1 MRVGFKAQFE
11 YHCARGA
18 RPTHSKDIPLK
29 HIYRQ
34 AADDYRPV
42 WQKLVTVTL
51 TLTKGRRGVAR
62 TDYSGKRGGNA
73 GDDYH
78 ELWAARRA
86 LELITSGTELVQ
98 LTVEGVR
105 ADDADGMD
113 EALWDG
119 VDAAFYYGPD
129 VDTIERVDLVQFKY
143 SGSDPHTPWTVARL
157 VFAKN
162 KAKTNALI
170 ARLASAWKGMSKKRP
185 ELDAAGNI
193 VVKLASNQ
201 PLAQEVFDALTAAPD
216 DVMRAKLQTASGLTL
231 TEFAGFARA
240 LDFSDCGD
248 QSRFAHEERVI
259 ETLSDLTD
267 GDVRAEFA
275 VLREFIRKRMRP
287 EGSREA
293 ITAESVFGVF
303 GHADKRIFYPCPTEI
318 AHVSQL
324 VPRAA
329 AGEIVTL
336 FTQGTQKICLASAG
350 GEGKTTVLQDLAQR
364 LPTGSELIVY
374 DCYGGGTYLNSNGY
388 RHRAEDAFLQLANDV
403 AARLL
408 LPPLFSETGV
418 DHPRRFA
425 RKLHA
430 TAAAL
435 ASRHPDALLVIAI
448 DAADNAVTAASQCVP
463 PERAFV
469 HDLARLGGL
478 PENVRLMFS
487 ARTGRLADLQFP
499 DDVVPVSLGPFGP
512 EESFHFAEAKLGPQA
527 RVWHEE
533 FHFYSGG
540 NPRVQRYAIEFAGEV
555 ANTALDYLKPNG
567 KNLELIFTTRF
578 QEARIKSG
586 STAELT
592 RFCAALI
599 VLPRPVPIDQ
609 LAGVIGAEPAH
620 IRDLIADLAP
630 GLFLAD
636 ELVSFADED
645 FEHFLREAG
654 SSAIPVIQVRA
665 ADHLMAGRMAD
676 PYAASNVANL
686 TLLAGRREDVIS
698 LVREPMADYPIADP
712 AARGEVHRRRL
723 RAAMHVC
730 RETGNV
736 IDAAA
741 LLLEGAQAL
750 KTDDAVQN
758 TLCKHVELAANF
770 SRDAIFSLLLRNR
783 DKRPGHGALL
793 LQLAGIDGVA
803 GDRIGM
809 RSHFRSF
816 LAWQNGRQDARKA
829 FEDESDDE
837 VGGENDPDL
846 DVRRR
851 RRDIAREAFER
862 DWKLEADDVAAFL
875 VGHLHAEGAGDVLKL
890 IRRPRPARF
899 RREVLRCL
907 VTRLARRGDLTLLTQ
922 VRDALPLRH
931 PSRPMLE
938 LAVGLGG
945 GDFAAEPMLR
955 SLETMASR
963 GAFGG
968 SKAGTDHMPDDA
980 TTEVLRFGLDACDL
994 IAMQG
999 GDPALLIAT
1008 LAPAMATSTRTPSA
1022 LASYGARSSDVA
1034 ARVFAL
1040 ANVLKGEPVTFDK
1053 FVVEPPPP
1061 PPPPKKARGQK
1072 TSPQRPSRDR
1082 EADLRKAKELF
1093 EPILQLHATRAMA
1106 LVGTIT
1112 PRDALPALVEALK
1125 KLGAA
1130 RRHYAREDEWRT
1142 RDDAAIR
1149 ALLPLGLIAGI
1160 NAAALFAAIRGA
1172 LGGIGSLMRFG
1183 TLDLLKHASLVPGFR
1198 PGIVE
1203 LAVNTCDHVR
1213 GIKISADDKI
1223 DYLVELAKVVVP
1235 LDAAAAR
1242 YCFDAA
1248 MSVAGDVDYDTLH
1261 ALSVTSALAKRARP
1275 AMLDADAERLAI
1287 RLAAVHQDAA
1297 IRLGNTDRF
1306 PWSDVAVSLAALAPN
1321 IALAAVA
1328 RFAELDLTSGSS
1340 MLEET
1345 LLQCAADETLDHGSL
1360 AAFLPILGEDGGR
1373 IATLL
1378 FVHAGA
1384 SSDHLL
1390 AEVVASHLLREP
1402 CGDLG
1407 KQLAAV
1413 VQLAEPGPV
1422 VRDLVAAANF
1432 AATLPQHQPN
1442 YSRYGPPTSQA
1453 AEPKPID
1460 PALLSVTGIDGI
1472 ASFRARID
1480 AIIAAEKNPYA
1491 SRRATAN
1498 RLLANVPAHRIG
1510 QFLDLLMSVPEEDD
1524 VVHDIAHFL
1533 VEQLDRWHDKPA
1545 ARQWAR
1551 DRLLSVIEARLP
1563 EFLWYV
1569 GYRAPDLS
1577 ALLKWTEADPAV
1589 IVSRLLSA
1597 IEQHITSLN
1606 CLGIFRL
1613 ISLLSVY
1620 LTQQQA
1626 QGVLDRH
1633 TSALHLR
1640 LEVADRNLP
1649 GFDTIGDISSS
1660 VARYIYSELGHI
1672 AQAPRW
1678 RAGYGLRILARLGNR
1693 DMLEQVRQRYDHRAE
1708 PAFSHPEAPFYFWAA
1723 KLWFMMALARI
1734 AWETP
1739 DSIQGFRD
1747 WLFEQAES
1755 AVFPHLLVRA
1765 SAKHAL
1771 QGLAH
1776 ADPNNFSEA
1785 DCARIAAINTSKL
1798 LAQQSTTQRWN
1809 KGFDRHRPIGEEGRR
1824 FRFDTMDSLPYW
1836 YSPLMRCFAE
1846 PDPGVFLEW
1855 AERWIVDD
1863 LGVTSDIWS
1872 YDKLRGNHR
1881 FNRRGFDSSSSHGS
1895 IPAIERYRTH
1905 LEWHALYL
1913 AGGEAL
1919 AAWPLAAD
1927 AEEDDWDNFN
1937 YWLSRQGP
1945 TLAPAWLGDLR
1956 GPKPLEAIA
1965 WQAPQLDGWLKM
1977 PNNDAFR
1984 RALGLDRSDWLV
1996 VSGHRWLHYG
2006 EASGSTRVESA
2017 LVSREMATSLR
2028 LALEASE
2035 SSYDYRLAVND
2046 DENLVVASGRF
2057 VLKPLLADH
2066 NGDTELDIHDPLR
2079 GEVSASGQLPHPNI
2093 IALLGLVRDPS
2104 GLPVWRDP
2112 TGVVTVERVAWSD
2125 PKQPDERASRHF
2137 AQGEDLLFRRSA
2149 ISRVLETYGLDLITE
2164 VTFNRRI
2171 GEVSYAHKKVKKHE
2185 REYDRIILYRHDGK
2199 IEASTRGLG
2208 RWA

>member
-1 MRVGFKAQFE
+1 M
-11 YHCARGA
+11 
-18 RPTHSKDIPLK
+18 
-29 HIYRQ
+29 
-34 AADDYRPV
+34 
-42 WQKLVTVTL
+42 
-51 TLTKGRRGVAR
+51 AR
-62 TDYSGKRGGNA
+62 TDYSGKRGSNA

-86 LELITSGTELVQ
+86 LELITPGTGLIE

-105 ADDADGMD
+105 ADDAEGMD
-113 EALWDG
+113 EVLWDG

-129 VDTIERVDLVQFKY
+129 IDTIEGVDLVQFKY
-143 SGSDPHTPWTVARL
+143 SGSDPDTPWTVARL
-157 VFAKN
+157 AYAKN
-162 KAKTNALI
+162 REKTNALI
-170 ARLASAWKGMSKKRP
+170 ARLASAWKGMRKQRR

-201 PLAQEVFDALTAAPD
+201 PLAQEVLDALAAAPGD
-216 DVMRAKLQTASGLTL
+216 AMRTKLQKASGLTL
-231 TEFAGFARA
+231 AEFAAFAPA

-248 QSRFAHEERVI
+248 QSRFAHEKRVI
-259 ETLSDLTD
+259 QMLSGLTD

-287 EGSREA
+287 EGSRET
-293 ITAESVFGVF
+293 ITAESVFGIF

-318 AHVSQL
+318 ARVSEL

-329 AGEIVTL
+329 AGTIETM
-336 FTQGTQKICLASAG
+336 FTQGTQKICLAGAG
-350 GEGKTTVLQDLAQR
+350 GQGKTTVLQDLAQR

-388 RHRAEDAFLQLANDV
+388 RHRAEDAFLQLANDT

-425 RKLHA
+425 RKLDA

-435 ASRHPDALLVIAI
+435 ASRHPDALLVIAV

-478 PENVRLMFS
+478 PANVRLMFS
-487 ARTGRLADLQFP
+487 ARTGRLADLELP
-499 DDVVPVSLGPFGP
+499 DDVVLVPLEPFGP
-512 EESFHFAEAKLGPQA
+512 EESIRFAEARLGPQA
-527 RVWHEE
+527 DDWHEE
-533 FHFYSGG
+533 FHFHSGG

-555 ANTALDYLKPNG
+555 ADAALDYLKPNG

-578 QEARIKSG
+578 DEARTKSG
-586 STAELT
+586 STAELA

-609 LAGVIGAEPAH
+609 LAGVLDAKLAH

-630 GLFLAD
+630 GLVLAD

-654 SSAIPVIQVRA
+654 ASAMSEIGTRA
-665 ADHLMAGRMAD
+665 ADHLMARRMAD
-676 PYAASNVANL
+676 PYAASHVANQA
-686 TLLAGRREDVIS
+686 LLAGRREDVIA
-698 LVREPMADYPIADP
+698 LVREPVADYPIADP

-758 TLCKHVELAANF
+758 TLFKHVELAANF
-770 SRDAIFSLLLRNR
+770 SRDTIFSLLLRNR
-783 DKRPGHGALL
+783 DKRPGHGVLL
-793 LQLAGIDGVA
+793 LQLAGIDGIA

-809 RSHFRSF
+809 KSHFRSF
-816 LAWQNGRQDARKA
+816 LAWQDGREDAQKA
-829 FEDESDDE
+829 FEDENDDE
-837 VGGENDPDL
+837 VADEDDPDAGM
-846 DVRRR
+846 RRR
-851 RRDIAREAFER
+851 RRDIARENFER
-862 DWKLEADDVAAFL
+862 DWKLEGDDVAAFL
-875 VGHLHAEGAGDVLKL
+875 TGWLHAYGASEVLAL
-890 IRRPRPARF
+890 IRRAQPARF
-899 RREVLRCL
+899 RLEVLRCL
-907 VTRLARRGDLTLLTQ
+907 VMRLARRGNLALLTQ
-922 VRDALPLRH
+922 MRDALPLPH
-931 PSRPMLE
+931 PGRPIVE
-938 LAVGLGG
+938 LAVGLCG
-945 GDFAAEPMLR
+945 GDFAAEPMLLH
-955 SLETMASR
+955 LEAMAAR
-963 GAFGG
+963 GGFDERNV
-968 SKAGTDHMPDDA
+968 GTDHMPDDA
-980 TTEVLRFGLDACDL
+980 ASEALRFGLDACDL
-994 IAMQG
+994 VAMQA
-999 GDPALLIAT
+999 GDPARLAVA
-1008 LAPAMATSTRTPSA
+1008 LAPAMATSARTPSA
-1022 LASYGARSSDVA
+1022 LASYGPRSSDIA

-1061 PPPPKKARGQK
+1061 PPPPKKVRGKKASQ
-1072 TSPQRPSRDR
+1072 QRLSRDR
-1082 EADLRKAKELF
+1082 ESDLRKVKELF
-1093 EPILQLHATRAMA
+1093 EPILQLHATRAMV

-1112 PRDALPALVEALK
+1112 PGDALPALVEALK

-1130 RRHYAREDEWRT
+1130 RRYYTREDEWRT

-1149 ALLPLGLIAGI
+1149 ALLPLGLIAGMD
-1160 NAAALFAAIRGA
+1160 AAALFTALRGA
-1172 LGGIGSLMRFG
+1172 LGEIGSLMRFG
-1183 TLDLLKHASLVPGFR
+1183 ALDFLKHASLVPGFR

-1203 LAVNTCDHVR
+1203 LAVETCDHVR
-1213 GIKISADDKI
+1213 GIKISADEKI
-1223 DYLVELAKVVVP
+1223 DYLVELAKLVLP
-1235 LDAAAAR
+1235 IDAAAAR
-1242 YCFDAA
+1242 YCFNAA

-1261 ALSVTSALAKRARP
+1261 ALSVTAALAKRARP
-1275 AMLDADAERLAI
+1275 AMRDADAECVAL

-1297 IRLGNTDRF
+1297 IRLGNADQF
-1306 PWSDVAVSLAALAPN
+1306 PWSDVAISLAALAPN

-1340 MLEET
+1340 MLDRT
-1345 LLQCAADETLDHGSL
+1345 LLQCAADKTLDDRSL
-1360 AAFLPILGEDGGR
+1360 AAFLPILGEDGGPL
-1373 IATLL
+1373 ATLL
-1378 FVHAGA
+1378 FEHAGTT
-1384 SSDHLL
+1384 SDRLL

-1402 CGDLG
+1402 CGDRG
-1407 KQLAAV
+1407 KQIAAV
-1413 VQLAEPGPV
+1413 AQLAEPGPAV
-1422 VRDLVAAANF
+1422 HDLIAAANF
-1432 AATLPQHQPN
+1432 EATLPQNQPV
-1442 YSRYGPPTSQA
+1442 YSRYDSPASPGA
-1453 AEPKPID
+1453 GPKPID
-1460 PALLSVTGIDGI
+1460 PALLSVAGIDGI
-1472 ASFRARID
+1472 ASFRARVD
-1480 AIIAAEKNPYA
+1480 AIIAAEKSPYA
-1491 SRRATAN
+1491 SRSAIAN
-1498 RLLANVPAHRIG
+1498 RLLANVPVHRIG
-1510 QFLDLLMSVPEEDD
+1510 EFLDLLISVPEEDG

-1533 VEQLDRWHDKPA
+1533 REQLDRWHDKLA

-1563 EFLWYV
+1563 EFLWYIDD
-1569 GYRAPDLS
+1569 RTPDLA
-1577 ALLKWTEADPAV
+1577 ALLKRSEANPAV

-1606 CLGIFRL
+1606 SLGIFRL
-1613 ISLLSVY
+1613 ISLLSDY
-1620 LTQQQA
+1620 LTQEQA
-1626 QGVLDRH
+1626 QGILDRH
-1633 TSALHLR
+1633 TNALHLR

-1649 GFDTIGDISSS
+1649 GFDTIGDSASS
-1660 VARYIYSELGHI
+1660 VARFIYAELGHV
-1672 AQAPRW
+1672 AQARRW
-1678 RAGYGLRILARLGNR
+1678 RAGYGLRILARLGSR
-1693 DMLEQVRQRYDHRAE
+1693 DILEQVRQRYDHRAE

-1723 KLWFMMALARI
+1723 KLWFMMGLARI

-1739 DSIQGFRD
+1739 HCIQGYRD

-1755 AVFPHLLVRA
+1755 AAFPHLLVRA
-1765 SAKHAL
+1765 SAKQAL
-1771 QGLAH
+1771 QGLAY
-1776 ADPNNFSEA
+1776 ADPNSFSKA
-1785 DCARIAAINTSKL
+1785 DCARIAEINTSKL
-1798 LAQQSTTQRWN
+1798 LAQQSTTQSWH
-1809 KGFDRHRPIGEEGRR
+1809 KGFDRHRPLGEEGRR
-1824 FRFDTMDSLPYW
+1824 FRFDSLDSLPYW

-1846 PDPGVFLEW
+1846 PDPGAFLEW

-1863 LGVTSDIWS
+1863 LGVTDDILS

-1881 FNRRGFDSSSSHGS
+1881 FNRRGRDSLNSHGS
-1895 IPAIERYRTH
+1895 LPAVERYRTH

-1927 AEEDDWDNFN
+1927 AEEDAYDNFDH
-1937 YWLSRQGP
+1937 WLSCQGL

-1965 WQAPQLDGWLKM
+1965 WQGPQLDDWLKM
-1977 PNNDAFR
+1977 PDIDAVR

-1996 VSGHRWLHYG
+1996 VSGHHWLHYG

-2017 LVSREMATSLR
+2017 LVSRDMATSLR

-2035 SSYDYRLAVND
+2035 NSQDYRLAVND
-2046 DENLVVASGRF
+2046 DDSLEIASGRF
-2057 VLKPLLADH
+2057 VLKSLLVDW
-2066 NGDTELDIHDPLR
+2066 NGGTELDIHDPLR
-2079 GEVSASGQLPHPNI
+2079 GEVSASGQLPHPRI
-2093 IALLGLVRDPS
+2093 VALLGLVRDPS

-2112 TGVVTVERVAWSD
+2112 KGVVTVQRVAWSD
-2125 PKQPDERASRHF
+2125 PQQPDERASRHS
-2137 AQGEDLLFRRSA
+2137 AQGKELLFRRSA
-2149 ISRVLETYGLDLITE
+2149 IVQILEAYGLDLITE
-2164 VTFNRRI
+2164 INFNRRI
-2171 GEVSYAHKKVKKHE
+2171 GEASYALKKDKKRE
-2185 REYDRIILYRHDGK
+2185 REYNRIILYRHDGK